1 MSYDQMNK
9 IRNLFISVLFLL
21 LLFWAKQDVFAAEV
35 EVTFGSDFYEE
46 QMGEE
51 FPLGVYITGTEA
63 LGYYRVELSYDATKM
78 RYVDGGSSA
87 ANGVVVISGSSGENA
102 MKHMLHFE
110 AIGAGRVP
118 FYVKDV
124 VVKASDEE
132 AAEPY
137 SVKTMAHAPITIVD
151 PDGENE
157 EETGNAEADDEA
169 NVVENGETDAETT
182 GIGEGVDA
190 NVADSN
196 SGETD
201 DQPQAAGIN
210 DVTSGMDTETTNGT
224 TSGMDTEATNGTTS
238 DTNTE
243 DTDDATDTLSQA
255 VMGQIM
261 VSGVGNCSLL
271 DHRIFVPEQVDWQ
284 YYLEQGT
291 CQGKEVTF
299 LSDSIDSVRILY
311 LMDKAGHFLPYGVS
325 EDGNTLMPCEAVLHM
340 DTEYLQVPLEVAT
353 LPEGLAMEQAQA
365 DGIVCYLNK
374 SGSCYFY
381 RQDETSRLLPWNYAS
396 ASAKHRQEISPLI
409 YCVAGVAVLVFLIAV
424 IGSAA
429 VVRREREDREEE
441 EQVEDLFEFDG
452 I

>member
-9 IRNLFISVLFLL
+9 IRNLLISVLFLL
-21 LLFWAKQDVFAAEV
+21 ILCFTKQDVFAAEV

-78 RYVDGGSSA
+78 RYVDGGTSA
-87 ANGVVVISGSSGENA
+87 ANGVIVISGSSRENA

-124 VVKASDEE
+124 VAKASDEE

-151 PDGENE
+151 PNGENE
-157 EETGNAEADDEA
+157 EETSNAEADA
-169 NVVENGETDAETT
+169 VEEGETDVETT

-190 NVADSN
+190 NVVDSN
-196 SGETD
+196 SGETGN
-201 DQPQAAGIN
+201 QPQAADTN

-299 LSDSIDSVRILY
+299 LSDSIGSVRILY

-325 EDGNTLMPCEAVLHM
+325 EDGNTLMPCEVVLHM

-365 DGIVCYLNK
+365 EGIVCYLNK
-374 SGSCYFY
+374 SGNCYFY
-381 RQDETSRLLPWNYAS
+381 RQDETGRLLPWNYAF
-396 ASAKHRQEISPLI
+396 ASVNHRQEISPLI

>member
-1 MSYDQMNK
+1 MSNYQMNK
-9 IRNLFISVLFLL
+9 KRNLFISVLFLL
-21 LLFWAKQDVFAAEV
+21 LLFFAKQDVFAAEV

-46 QMGEE
+46 EMGEE

-78 RYVDGGSSA
+78 RYVDGGNSA

-132 AAEPY
+132 TAEPY
-137 SVKTMAHAPITIVD
+137 TVKTMAHAPITIVD
-151 PDGENE
+151 PDGESE
-157 EETGNAEADDEA
+157 EE
-169 NVVENGETDAETT
+169 NGDAETDESVDT
-182 GIGEGVDA
+182 NAADSNTEEAEGQPQTAGTNEEASGVDA
-190 NVADSN
+190 EDS
-196 SGETD
+196 
-201 DQPQAAGIN
+201 
-210 DVTSGMDTETTNGT
+210 
-224 TSGMDTEATNGTTS
+224 NGTTS

-255 VMGQIM
+255 VIGKIM
-261 VSGVGNCSLL
+261 LSGVGNCSLL

-291 CQGKEVTF
+291 CQGKEVSF
-299 LSDSIDSVRILY
+299 LSDSIGSVRLLY
-311 LMDKAGHFLPYGVS
+311 LMDKAGLFLPYSVS
-325 EDGNTLMPCEAVLHM
+325 ENGNTLMPCEAVTHM
-340 DTEYLQVPLEVAT
+340 DTEYLKVPLEVAT
-353 LPEGLAMEQAQA
+353 LPEGLTMEQAQA
-365 DGIVCYLNK
+365 EGIVCYLNK

-381 RQDETSRLLPWNYAS
+381 RQDETGRLLPWNYAS
-396 ASAKHRQEISPLI
+396 ASANHRQEISPVL

-429 VVRREREDREEE
+429 VVRRERGDREEE
-441 EQVEDLFEFDG
+441 EQATALFDFDE

>member
-1 MSYDQMNK
+1 MSYYQMNK
-9 IRNLFISVLFLL
+9 KRNLFISVLFLS
-21 LLFWAKQDVFAAEV
+21 LLFFSKQDVFAAEV

-46 QMGEE
+46 EMGEE
-51 FPLGVYITGTEA
+51 FPLGVYIIGTET
-63 LGYYRVELSYDATKM
+63 LGYYRVELSYDASKM
-78 RYVDGGSSA
+78 RYVDGGTSA

-137 SVKTMAHAPITIVD
+137 TVKTMAHAPITIVD
-151 PDGENE
+151 PDGESQDENGD
-157 EETGNAEADDEA
+157 EET
-169 NVVENGETDAETT
+169 
-182 GIGEGVDA
+182 EGVD
-190 NVADSN
+190 SLE
-196 SGETD
+196 ETD
-201 DQPQAAGIN
+201 LTGADQALVEDGQTSTEGQTQATGAYG
-210 DVTSGMDTETTNGT
+210 V
-224 TSGMDTEATNGTTS
+224 TS

-255 VMGQIM
+255 VIGQIM
-261 VSGVGNCSLL
+261 LSGVGNCSLL

-299 LSDSIDSVRILY
+299 LSDSIGSARLLY
-311 LMDKAGHFLPYGVS
+311 LMDKAGLFLPYGVS
-325 EDGNTLMPCEAVLHM
+325 EDGNTLMPCEAVTHM
-340 DTEYLQVPLEVAT
+340 DTEYLKVPLEVAT
-353 LPEGLAMEQAQA
+353 LPEGLTMEQAQA
-365 DGIVCYLNK
+365 DGIICYLNK

-381 RQDETSRLLPWNYAS
+381 RLDETGRLLPWNYAS
-396 ASAKHRQEISPLI
+396 ASANHRQEISPVL

-429 VVRREREDREEE
+429 IVRRERGAREEE
-441 EQVEDLFEFDG
+441 EQAGDLFEFDG

>member
-1 MSYDQMNK
+1 MSYDQMNR

-157 EETGNAEADDEA
+157 DETGNAEADA
-169 NVVENGETDAETT
+169 VEDGETDVETT

-201 DQPQAAGIN
+201 DQPQAADTN
-210 DVTSGMDTETTNGT
+210 DVN
-224 TSGMDTEATNGTTS
+224 SGMDTEATNGTTS
-238 DTNTE
+238 DTNTK

-311 LMDKAGHFLPYGVS
+311 LMDKVGHFLPYGVS
-325 EDGNTLMPCEAVLHM
+325 EDGNTRMPCEAVLHM

-353 LPEGLAMEQAQA
+353 LPEGLTMEQAQA
-365 DGIVCYLNK
+365 EGIVCYLNK

-381 RQDETSRLLPWNYAS
+381 RQDETGRLLPWNYAS
-396 ASAKHRQEISPLI
+396 ASVNHRQEISPIL

-429 VVRREREDREEE
+429 VVRREREDRDEE
-441 EQVEDLFEFDG
+441 EQATDLFDFDE